1 MIILHANKEYQGLH
15 CLLNT
20 FKIMSCFIVVGFFW
34 MIMNFFHNKNWFV
47 FAVVFM
53 RFKESRVYPG
63 GIFSAVCS
71 CIAVC
76 HGFVLNRNSVSFII
90 PKFCEISEEIIL
102 WKVIVYRNMGSEWWM
117 VYCHGINKQTQ
128 KQLFNWPVWEVTTW
142 PLVSSSA
149 LHLPPC
155 WKSLKNFFILK

>member
-1 MIILHANKEYQGLH
+1 MLH
-15 CLLNT
+15 CSWVFLNDNEFFFT
-20 FKIMSCFIVVGFFW
+20 IKIDLFLQWFSCRSEKVW
-34 MIMNFFHNKNWFV
+34 
-47 FAVVFM
+47 
-53 RFKESRVYPG
+53 VYPR
-63 GIFSAVCS
+63 GIFRAVCS

-90 PKFCEISEEIIL
+90 PKFCEILDETIL
-102 WKVIVYRNMGSEWWM
+102 WKVIVYRNMGSKWWM

-155 WKSLKNFFILK
+155 WKIFKKFLYFKISILWHLETMIKLSFKLVY

>member
-20 FKIMSCFIVVGFFW
+20 FKIMSCFIVVGFFL
-34 MIMNFFHNKNWFV
+34 NDNEFFFTIKIDLFLQWFSCHSEKV
-47 FAVVFM
+47 W
-53 RFKESRVYPG
+53 VYPR
-63 GIFSAVCS
+63 GIFGAVCS

-90 PKFCEISEEIIL
+90 PKFCEILDETIL

-128 KQLFNWPVWEVTTW
+128 KQLFNWPVWEVTT
-142 PLVSSSA
+142 
-149 LHLPPC
+149 
-155 WKSLKNFFILK
+155 

>member
-34 MIMNFFHNKNWFV
+34 MIVKLFFTIKIDLFLQWFSCRSEKV
-47 FAVVFM
+47 W
-53 RFKESRVYPG
+53 VYPRC
-63 GIFSAVCS
+63 IFRAVCS

-90 PKFCEISEEIIL
+90 SKFCEILDETIL

-117 VYCHGINKQTQ
+117 VYCHGINKQTNT
-128 KQLFNWPVWEVTTW
+128 K
-142 PLVSSSA
+142 A
-149 LHLPPC
+149 
-155 WKSLKNFFILK
+155 II